1 MAEFSI
7 NRGIGKS
14 VEFKSLKAQYLFIFV
29 GGLLALFILFVIM
42 YMVGIN
48 QWVCIGFGLVAATVL
63 VWQTFALNA
72 KYGEHG
78 LMKVQA
84 RSSHPKYIINR
95 RKIPK
100 LFKVRSRTGNNF
112 IL

>member
-1 MAEFSI
+1 MSQFSI

-14 VEFKSLKAQYLFIFV
+14 VEFKGLKAQYLFIFI
-29 GGLLALFILFVIM
+29 GGLLALFVLFIIM
-42 YMVGIN
+42 YLVGIN
-48 QWVCIGFGLVAATVL
+48 QWVCIGFGGIAATVL

-84 RSSHPKYIINR
+84 RSSHPRYIINR
-95 RKIPK
+95 RRIPK
-100 LFKVRSRTGNNF
+100 LFKRRKK
-112 IL
+112 

>member
-1 MAEFSI
+1 MADYPI

-14 VEFKSLKAQYLFIFV
+14 VEFKGLKSQYLFIFV
-29 GGLLALFILFVIM
+29 GGLLATFILFVIM

-48 QWVCIGFGLVAATVL
+48 QWVCIGFGVVAASVL

-78 LMKVQA
+78 LMKLSA
-84 RSSHPKYIINR
+84 TKSHPKYIINR
-95 RKIPK
+95 RKIPR
-100 LFKVRSRTGNNF
+100 LFKRGRRPS
-112 IL
+112 

>member
-1 MAEFSI
+1 MSEFPI

-14 VEFKSLKAQYLFIFV
+14 VEFKGLKAQYLFIFV

-42 YMVGIN
+42 YLSGVN
-48 QWVCIGFGLVAATVL
+48 QWFCIGFGLVAASVL

-78 LMKVQA
+78 LMKLGAA
-84 RSSHPKYIINR
+84 RSHPRYLINR
-95 RKIPK
+95 RRITR
-100 LFKVRSRTGNNF
+100 LFKRQRKEETT
-112 IL
+112 